1 MTSELGLE
9 CAAGGSSATHPVSRR
24 SPHPIEELLVGRIVI
39 LDEKN
44 GSLESRL

>member
-9 CAAGGSSATHPVSRR
+9 RSAGGSSAARPVSRS
-24 SPHPIEELLVGRIVI
+24 SPHPIEELLVERIVI

-44 GSLESRL
+44 GSFESRL

>member
-9 CAAGGSSATHPVSRR
+9 CSARVSSAARPVSRR
-24 SPHPIEELLVGRIVI
+24 SPHPIEELLVERIRHARSK
-39 LDEKN
+39 D